1 MTRSRWIVVLVLAAL
16 VAAFFALGLQRYL
29 SLEFFKS
36 QQAAIEAYREAHPIR
51 AAAIFFCIYVAVTS
65 VSLPGAGIMTLAGG
79 AIFGLLWG
87 TVLCSFAAAIG
98 GTLAF
103 LIARF
108 VLRDAIQHRY
118 GDKLKVINDGVA
130 RDGAFYLFTLRLI
143 PAFPFFII
151 NLVMA
156 LTPIPV
162 RTFYW
167 VSQLGMLAGT
177 MVFVNAGTQLARITS
192 LRGILSPGLI
202 GAFVLLG
209 VFPLIARKIIEA
221 VKRRRGDHEPR
232 STEEV

>member
-16 VAAFFALGLQRYL
+16 VAAFFALGLQHYL
-29 SLEFFKS
+29 SLEFFKA
-36 QQAAIEAYREAHPIR
+36 QQAAIEAHR
-51 AAAIFFCIYVAVTS
+51 AANPVQTAAIFFCIYVAVTS

-87 TVLCSFAAAIG
+87 TILCSFAAAIG

-108 VLRDAIQHRY
+108 VLRDAIQSRY

-143 PAFPFFII
+143 PAFPFFVI

-156 LTPIPV
+156 LTPIPA

-177 MVFVNAGTQLARITS
+177 IVFVNAGTQLARITS
-192 LRGILSPGLI
+192 LRGILSPGLL

-209 VFPLIARKIIEA
+209 VFPLVARKVVDA
-221 VKRRRGDHEPR
+221 VKRRRGAHEPR
-232 STEEV
+232 STEEI